1 MSRKLGRIRRPDR
14 NGDVARRAGHKKE
27 WSRKPCTEPCRS
39 VFPYRVRGACDRRD
53 TSRQRN
59 THSNELREVR
69 YPWHPWY
76 ARAVVV
82 HETFT
87 RNRRAVF
94 RCGID
99 ENPRAQL
106 LEIPQWMFDSVAC
119 CHMRLAAVP
128 TVGCDALLDLKALLR
143 CASLP
148 DSDVVLQG
156 QHRSL
161 LFPGGADAKITKPT
175 EGRSIQTVSST
186 PEESVLA
193 GAACRNQ
200 TKIGKVAGAT
210 AARTLR
216 NNPRLGQPKG
226 GGR

>member
-1 MSRKLGRIRRPDR
+1 
-14 NGDVARRAGHKKE
+14 
-27 WSRKPCTEPCRS
+27 
-39 VFPYRVRGACDRRD
+39 
-53 TSRQRN
+53 
-59 THSNELREVR
+59 
-69 YPWHPWY
+69 
-76 ARAVVV
+76 
-82 HETFT
+82 
-87 RNRRAVF
+87 VF

-119 CHMRLAAVP
+119 CPMRLAVVP

-143 CASLP
+143 CASFP